1 MSRIFV
7 KNIPSR
13 TKESDL
19 RGLFSKYGNI
29 VDLVLKTNFA
39 FIQYEN
45 EKEANSAL
53 KNLNDYNLMGNKI
66 NVESAKSRVEKM
78 AERINEKCFKCGEFG
93 HWAKDCKLVRRE
105 KREKTRKYTKTRK
118 SPKRSFSRS
127 FSDSDSKSRSRS
139 RSK

>member
-1 MSRIFV
+1 V

-13 TKESDL
+13 TKETDL

-29 VDLVLKTNFA
+29 IDLVLKVNFA

-45 EKEANSAL
+45 EKEAMIAI
-53 KNLNDYNLMGNKI
+53 KHLNDFNLMGNKI
-66 NVESAKSRVEKM
+66 NVESAKSKVEKM

-105 KREKTRKYTKTRK
+105 KREKTRKYSKTRK

-139 RSK
+139 RSN

>member
-45 EKEANSAL
+45 EKEALSAL

-105 KREKTRKYTKTRK
+105 KRENTRKYNKIRK